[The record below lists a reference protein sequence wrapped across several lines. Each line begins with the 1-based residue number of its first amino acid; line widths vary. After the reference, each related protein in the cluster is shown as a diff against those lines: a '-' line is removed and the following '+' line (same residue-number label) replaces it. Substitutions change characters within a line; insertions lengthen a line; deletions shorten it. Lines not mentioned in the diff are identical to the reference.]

1 MILGS
6 NNSLTYLE
14 PSNWWFEFGQY
25 FAERQEISI
34 EGQYTYYGVRYFDF
48 RLFVDEFNH
57 IIAKHGTTKYPLFLF
72 YEVLDYFNQR
82 GDAIISITL
91 DVTFNE
97 RISDRYPKIEKKFVE
112 TCAIIDT
119 IYHDIHFVGGT
130 RNIDDKKL
138 YQFDWERTNEV
149 PEIVKPTN
157 WSILYRLVS
166 KFCPMFIYKLNKKY
180 IEKYKDKHVIL
191 VLNYVNR
198 Q

>member
-1 MILGS
+1 MY
-6 NNSLTYLE
+6 NSRHEQCIVAHTPFDATGGWSLISLMPMKNLVTNTQ
-14 PSNWWFEFGQY
+14 NWLL
-25 FAERQEISI
+25 I
-34 EGQYTYYGVRYFDF
+34 GVVSSGLLVLFFFDLIVVMHF
-48 RLFVDEFNH
+48 NRRLKDT
-57 IIAKHGTTKYPLFLF
+57 AKEADSANRAKTAFLSTMSH
-72 YEVLDYFNQR
+72 DIRTPMN
-82 GDAIISITL
+82 AIIGLTTIT
-91 DVTFNE
+91 E
-97 RISDRYPKIEKKFVE
+97 
-112 TCAIIDT
+112 
-119 IYHDIHFVGGT
+119 